1 MRHYIVL
8 FIVLMF
14 GAAVFCS
21 ELNQEESLI
30 RQKRHFGL
38 ENDYYGGY
46 PGYGGKNFLKHS
58 KEFNQNNGV
67 IYN

>member
-1 MRHYIVL
+1 MRSYIVL

-21 ELNQEESLI
+21 EESNQDESLI

-46 PGYGGKNFLKHS
+46 PGYGGKILF
-58 KEFNQNNGV
+58 E
-67 IYN
+67 IT